1 MKIAR
6 AKAQKIDHRNMTAEL
21 KASDTEM
28 TKPEERHLLQL
39 LAQLEK
45 VPHHQLEQKFV
56 AYFKKVGKGDNQSNC
71 TLEDFATYFLGAL
84 RQSTKRYYYSQ
95 NSETPVFPL
104 TPIHQLKP
112 PVADVVKEE
121 EQQQL
126 NESSIL
132 SRSSCS
138 MSSTSNTTPAPQQP
152 QGRRSTPGSGA
163 QFCSTPNRSGGGGA
177 GGGHSICLGNFL
189 VNTPIQ
195 SHQRSKKKITPQK
208 QQQNQHAS
216 LGSGTGAGAT
226 PQSKPR
232 RRVLPMT
239 ISKNVSASSSFGD
252 TSSFSNENNFWRIS
266 QSSEIFDRSQEAAL
280 EMEARKFL
288 LLKKQEIK
296 SEAPV
301 NVSQQERTPED
312 EVFPEEAISLEGVA
326 NANHLQLLSTIYSL
340 LMDLNL
346 VPNVLR
352 ELSFVVHLLNVRDF
366 GQSPVKS
373 YVPSAL
379 EGLTQHKSCVYFA
392 AKLLENQKKLLLQ
405 LDKRTL
411 SVLLQNE
418 RLSLLPQGVVQE
430 LETHCQRRQDST
442 TPFAMDTSSSSQQN
456 VYYHVE
462 NDSRDNFPS
471 QNEFGA
477 FKSQRDLF
485 YKALKRWEVSHLNRG
500 FNFPS
505 ELGPRIMDIYKK
517 SEHPV
522 NMTHL
527 AKLFVNQLLISA
539 TETTESPEELGLKLD
554 PLRHNKLAQRLVTS
568 SSSVEGQ
575 FPRSQA
581 FFRDFIAVCSS
592 VAFLVHLKLEL
603 FVQLMRNNDSTFDL
617 LQLTDDVAVEEQ
629 SAQQG
634 PYIVRVQTMANMLI
648 LAKFLG
654 YVTVMPF
661 SGTTQHGNPTPPY
674 LCPQQLQ
681 LRNHFRPDFNLREI
695 LERSMRQGKLLI
707 TLPWLV
713 QYLAMLDLVS
723 LHLPDAVATLE
734 LLYGLYADIRMAKLQ
749 PAAVFIARSC
759 IGWLLDAQPQL
770 VNGYY
775 NYRAQEAGVGS
786 ISAIVDICLKDL
798 SCHDKSHAPLL
809 DELLPVACPF
819 LQEFRVSITP
829 SRQAKSG
836 RFRYITTRLEQLQ
849 QNSSSISKD
858 AIVAS
863 ELSPAEQQQRKLV
876 DAYLQSQN
884 ASTRRLIE
892 FVTERTFKCV
902 VKDAQQEILL
912 PSKASADAKVN
923 EIKSTML
930 EEVFQELH
938 EIFQDARENA
948 CQRWKEHVH
957 QMLDRRIEHSLDGL
971 LPSST
976 NAVLRSTYAHLIR
989 VQAQTQLQQWLQSSV
1004 LQSTFYHGDLQEL
1017 ATKVCNCNRNKADAA
1032 AAGGGGSSE
1041 LQLSPDIGFS
1051 LSEFLYQLQQWLHCL
1066 SLRPE
1071 YVGSQEDLAELLR
1084 KAQKAVL
1091 LPKMPTVFYHLIGS
1105 GLVHLLQL
1113 LITRKPNF
1121 LDKDIISAS
1130 CSVWRSQQLMDSKAS
1145 PGIFDGLISI
1155 SFVQEMANSA
1165 DSFRMLETILR
1176 SMLQSGAI
1184 RADHLNE
1191 LFMPLFAENWSP
1203 KVWCMLSELLQQL
1216 SLSGKD
1222 SEAHYASGDSPEDEA
1237 KSHLFMEMLADL
1249 SRDLDNF

>member
-1 MKIAR
+1 MA
-6 AKAQKIDHRNMTAEL
+6 AEL
-21 KASDTEM
+21 KAADTEM

-45 VPHHQLEQKFV
+45 VPHHQLQQKFV
-56 AYFKKVGKGDNQSNC
+56 AYFKKGSKGNNQSNC
-71 TLEDFATYFLGAL
+71 TLEDFATYFIGAL
-84 RQSTKRYYYSQ
+84 RKSTKQYYYSR

-112 PVADVVKEE
+112 PVADVIKEE

-138 MSSTSNTTPAPQQP
+138 MTSISNTPPARQQP
-152 QGRRSTPGSGA
+152 QSRRSTPGSGA

-195 SHQRSKKKITPQK
+195 SHQRSKKKITPQQ
-208 QQQNQHAS
+208 QQQNQHSALS
-216 LGSGTGAGAT
+216 SGTGAGAT

-239 ISKNVSASSSFGD
+239 ISKNASASSSFGD

-266 QSSEIFDRSQEAAL
+266 QNSEIFDRSQEAAL

-301 NVSQQERTPED
+301 NFSQQERTED
-312 EVFPEEAISLEGVA
+312 EVFPEEAFSLEGVA
-326 NANHLQLLSTIYSL
+326 NANQLQLLSTIYSL

-346 VPNVLR
+346 VPNVLG
-352 ELSFVVHLLNVRDF
+352 ELSFVVHLLNVRDV

-373 YVPSAL
+373 DVPSAL
-379 EGLTQHKSCVYFA
+379 EELTQHKSCVYFA
-392 AKLLENQKKLLLQ
+392 AKLLETQKRLLLQ

-418 RLSLLPQGVVQE
+418 RLSLLPPRVVQE
-430 LETHCQRRQDST
+430 LETHCQQRQDLN
-442 TPFAMDTSSSSQQN
+442 TPFTMDTSSSSQQN

-462 NDSRDNFPS
+462 KDSRDNFPS

-485 YKALKRWEVSHLNRG
+485 YKALKQWEVSHLNRV

-505 ELGPRIMDIYKK
+505 ELGPRIKDIVKA

-568 SSSVEGQ
+568 SSSVEDQ
-575 FPRSQA
+575 FPRTQA
-581 FFRDFIAVCSS
+581 FFRDFIAGCSS

-603 FVQLMRNNDSTFDL
+603 FVQLMRHNDSTFDL
-617 LQLTDDVAVEEQ
+617 LQLTDDVGAEEQ

-634 PYIVRVQTMANMLI
+634 PYIVRVQAMANMLI

-661 SGTTQHGNPTPPY
+661 SGTTQHGNPTPPQ
-674 LCPQQLQ
+674 LCPQQLH
-681 LRNHFRPDFNLREI
+681 LRNHFRPDFSLRDI
-695 LERSMRQGKLLI
+695 LEHSMRQGKLLI

-734 LLYGLYADIRMAKLQ
+734 LLYGLYADIRVEKLQ
-749 PAAVFIARSC
+749 PAAVFITRSC
-759 IGWLLDAQPQL
+759 IGWLLDEQPEL
-770 VNGYY
+770 VSSYY

-786 ISAIVDICLKDL
+786 ISSIVDICLKGL

-829 SRQAKSG
+829 SRQARSG

-849 QNSSSISKD
+849 QNSSSISKE
-858 AIVAS
+858 AIAAN
-863 ELSPAEQQQRKLV
+863 ELSPAEQQQRKLA
-876 DAYLQSQN
+876 DAFLHSQN

-892 FVTERTFKCV
+892 FVTERSFKCV

-923 EIKSTML
+923 EIKSTMR
-930 EEVFQELH
+930 EEVFQKLH
-938 EIFQDARENA
+938 EIFQDARQKA
-948 CQRWKEHVH
+948 CQRWKEYVH
-957 QMLDRRIEHSLDGL
+957 QMLDRRIGHSLEAL
-971 LPSST
+971 LPAST

-989 VQAQTQLQQWLQSSV
+989 VQAQTQLQHWLQSSV

-1017 ATKVCNCNRNKADAA
+1017 ATKVCNSNRNKADAA
-1032 AAGGGGSSE
+1032 ATGGGGSSE

-1066 SLRPE
+1066 SFRPE
-1071 YVGSQEDLAELLR
+1071 YVGSHEDLAELLR

-1091 LPKMPTVFYHLIGS
+1091 LPQMPTVFYHLIGS

-1130 CSVWRSQQLMDSKAS
+1130 CSVWRSPQLMASEAS
-1145 PGIFDGLISI
+1145 PGIFDGLMSI
-1155 SFVQEMANSA
+1155 SFVQEMGNNA
-1165 DSFRMLETILR
+1165 DNFRMLEAILR

-1203 KVWCMLSELLQQL
+1203 KVWTILSDILQQL

-1222 SEAHYASGDSPEDEA
+1222 SGAHYASGDSPEDEA

>member
-1 MKIAR
+1 MPR
-6 AKAQKIDHRNMTAEL
+6 EL
-21 KASDTEM
+21 KAGDTEM
-28 TKPEERHLLQL
+28 TKPEESHLLQL

-45 VPHHQLEQKFV
+45 VPRHQLQHKFV
-56 AYFKKVGKGDNQSNC
+56 AHFRKGGKANQQSKC
-71 TLEDFATYFLGAL
+71 SVEDFATYFLGAL
-84 RQSTKRYYYSQ
+84 RRSTNQYFNSR

-104 TPIHQLKP
+104 TPIRQLNP
-112 PVADVVKEE
+112 SAADEAKEQ
-121 EQQQL
+121 EQHKL

-138 MSSTSNTTPAPQQP
+138 VTSTPNTTPARQLP

-163 QFCSTPNRSGGGGA
+163 QFCSTPNRSGGGGT

-189 VNTPIQ
+189 GNTPNQ
-195 SHQRSKKKITPQK
+195 SQQRSKKKTTPQQ
-208 QQQNQHAS
+208 QQQNPHS
-216 LGSGTGAGAT
+216 TVGSGAGGT
-226 PQSKPR
+226 PRIKPR
-232 RRVLPMT
+232 RRVLPTT

-252 TSSFSNENNFWRIS
+252 TSSFSNDNNFLRIS

-301 NVSQQERTPED
+301 HVSQPERTPDD
-312 EVFPEEAISLEGVA
+312 EVIPEEAFTLENVV
-326 NANHLQLLSTIYSL
+326 NTNQMQLLSTIYSL
-340 LMDLNL
+340 LIDLNL
-346 VPNVLR
+346 VPNVLG
-352 ELSFVVHLLNVRDF
+352 ELSFVLQLLNVRDF

-373 YVPSAL
+373 DLPSAL
-379 EGLTQHKSCVYFA
+379 EGLTQYKSCVYFA
-392 AKLLENQKKLLLQ
+392 VKLLENQQKLLLQ
-405 LDKRTL
+405 LDKRSL
-411 SVLLQNE
+411 GILLQNE
-418 RLSLLPQGVVQE
+418 RLSLLPPGVVQE
-430 LETHCQRRQDST
+430 LETYCQQRQDLT
-442 TPFAMDTSSSSQQN
+442 TPFTMDTSSSSQQN

-462 NDSRDNFPS
+462 KDSRDNFPA
-471 QNEFGA
+471 QKEFGA

-485 YKALKRWEVSHLNRG
+485 YKALKRWEVSHLNRV
-500 FNFPS
+500 FNFAS
-505 ELGPRIMDIYKK
+505 ELGPRIRDVFKV

-581 FFRDFIAVCSS
+581 FFRDFIAECSS

-603 FVQLMRNNDSTFDL
+603 YAQLMRHNDSTFDL
-617 LQLTDDVAVEEQ
+617 LQLTEDVGAEEQ

-634 PYIVRVQTMANMLI
+634 PYIVRVQAMANMII

-681 LRNHFRPDFNLREI
+681 LRSHFHPDFNLHEI
-695 LERSMRQGKLLI
+695 LERCMRQGKLLI

-734 LLYGLYADIRMAKLQ
+734 LLYGLYAAIRMEKLH

-759 IGWLLDAQPQL
+759 IGWLLDEQPQL

-775 NYRAQEAGVGS
+775 KYRAHETGVGS
-786 ISAIVDICLKDL
+786 VSSIVDTCLKGL
-798 SCHDKSHAPLL
+798 CCQDKSHGPLL

-829 SRQAKSG
+829 SRQARSG

-849 QNSSSISKD
+849 QNSSSISKE

-863 ELSPAEQQQRKLV
+863 ELSPSEQQHRKLA
-876 DAYLQSQN
+876 DAFLHSQN

-892 FVTERTFKCV
+892 FVTERSYKCV

-912 PSKASADAKVN
+912 PSKAAADAKVN
-923 EIKSTML
+923 EISSTKRGV
-930 EEVFQELH
+930 VFQELQ
-938 EIFQDARENA
+938 EIFQDAIEKA
-948 CQRWKEHVH
+948 CQRWKERVH
-957 QMLDRRIEHSLDGL
+957 EMLDKRIEQSLEAL
-971 LPSST
+971 LPVST

-989 VQAQTQLQQWLQSSV
+989 VQAQSQLQQWLQSSV
-1004 LQSTFYHGDLQEL
+1004 LQSNFYHGDLQEL
-1017 ATKVCNCNRNKADAA
+1017 ATKVCNSNKNKADAA
-1032 AAGGGGSSE
+1032 AAGGGGGGSSE
-1041 LQLSPDIGFS
+1041 LQLSPDVGFS
-1051 LSEFLYQLQQWLHCL
+1051 LSELLYQLQQWLHCL

-1071 YVGSQEDLAELLR
+1071 YVGSREDLAELLQ
-1084 KAQKAVL
+1084 KCQKAVL
-1091 LPKMPTVFYHLIGS
+1091 FPQMPTVFYHLIGS

-1113 LITRKPNF
+1113 LITKKPNF
-1121 LDKDIISAS
+1121 LDKDVISAS
-1130 CSVWRSQQLMDSKAS
+1130 CSVWRSPQLMASEAS
-1145 PGIFDGLISI
+1145 PRIFDSLISI
-1155 SFVQEMANSA
+1155 SFVQEMGSNA
-1165 DSFRMLETILR
+1165 DSFRMLEVILR
-1176 SMLQSGAI
+1176 SMLHSKAI
-1184 RADHLNE
+1184 KADQLNE
-1191 LFMPLFAENWSP
+1191 LFMPLFAKNWPP
-1203 KVWCMLSELLQQL
+1203 KVWSILSDLLQEL
-1216 SLSGKD
+1216 ALTRTDSG
-1222 SEAHYASGDSPEDEA
+1222 AHDASGDSPEDEA

>member
-1 MKIAR
+1 MP
-6 AKAQKIDHRNMTAEL
+6 TEL
-21 KASDTEM
+21 KAADTEM
-28 TKPEERHLLQL
+28 TKPEESHLLQL

-45 VPHHQLEQKFV
+45 VPRPQLQQKFV
-56 AYFKKVGKGDNQSNC
+56 AHFRKSGKGNQQSNC
-71 TLEDFATYFLGAL
+71 SLEDFATYFLGAL
-84 RQSTKRYYYSQ
+84 RRSTKQYYSTR
-95 NSETPVFPL
+95 NSETPVLPL
-104 TPIHQLKP
+104 TPIRQVKP
-112 PVADVVKEE
+112 PVADAAKEE
-121 EQQQL
+121 DQHQL

-138 MSSTSNTTPAPQQP
+138 VTSNSNTTPSRQQP

-163 QFCSTPNRSGGGGA
+163 QFCSTPNRSGGGGT

-195 SHQRSKKKITPQK
+195 SQQRSKKKTTPQQ
-208 QQQNQHAS
+208 QQQNQNSAV
-216 LGSGTGAGAT
+216 GSGTGAGAT

-252 TSSFSNENNFWRIS
+252 TSSFSNDNNLWRIS

-312 EVFPEEAISLEGVA
+312 EVFPEEAFSLEDVA
-326 NANHLQLLSTIYSL
+326 NTNQLQLLSAIYSL
-340 LMDLNL
+340 LIDLNL
-346 VPNVLR
+346 VPNVLG
-352 ELSFVVHLLNVRDF
+352 ELSFVLQLLNVRDF
-366 GQSPVKS
+366 GESPVKS
-373 YVPSAL
+373 DLPSAL
-379 EGLTQHKSCVYFA
+379 QGLTQYKSCVYFA
-392 AKLLENQKKLLLQ
+392 VKLLENQKTLLLQ

-411 SVLLQNE
+411 GILLQNE
-418 RLSLLPQGVVQE
+418 RLSLLPPGVVQE
-430 LETHCQRRQDST
+430 LETYCQQKQELTASFT
-442 TPFAMDTSSSSQQN
+442 MDTSSSAQQN

-462 NDSRDNFPS
+462 KDSRDNFPA
-471 QNEFGA
+471 QKEFGA

-485 YKALKRWEVSHLNRG
+485 YKALKQWELSHLNRV
-500 FNFPS
+500 FNFAS
-505 ELGPRIMDIYKK
+505 ELGPRIRDIFKV

-581 FFRDFIAVCSS
+581 FFRDLIAGCSS

-603 FVQLMRNNDSTFDL
+603 YAQLMRHNDSTFDL
-617 LQLTDDVAVEEQ
+617 LQLTEDVGAEEQ

-634 PYIVRVQTMANMLI
+634 PYIVRVQAMANMLI

-661 SGTTQHGNPTPPY
+661 SGSTQHGNPTPPY

-681 LRNHFRPDFNLREI
+681 LRSHFHPDFNLREI
-695 LERSMRQGKLLI
+695 LERSMHQGKLLI

-734 LLYGLYADIRMAKLQ
+734 LLYGLYAAIRMEKLQ

-775 NYRAQEAGVGS
+775 SHRAQEAGVGS
-786 ISAIVDICLKDL
+786 ISSIVDTCLKGL
-798 SCHDKSHAPLL
+798 CCHDKSNAPVL

-829 SRQAKSG
+829 SRQARSG

-849 QNSSSISKD
+849 QNSSSISKE

-863 ELSPAEQQQRKLV
+863 ELSPSEQQQRKLA
-876 DAYLQSQN
+876 DAFLHSQN

-892 FVTERTFKCV
+892 FVTERSFKCV
-902 VKDAQQEILL
+902 VKDAQQEILI

-923 EIKSTML
+923 EISSTKR
-930 EEVFQELH
+930 EEVFQKLH
-938 EIFQDARENA
+938 EIFQDAREKA
-948 CQRWKEHVH
+948 CQRWKENVH
-957 QMLDRRIEHSLDGL
+957 QMLDKRIGQSLEAL
-971 LPSST
+971 LPATT

-989 VQAQTQLQQWLQSSV
+989 MQAQSQLQQWLQSSV

-1017 ATKVCNCNRNKADAA
+1017 TTKVCNSNRNKADAA
-1032 AAGGGGSSE
+1032 TAGGGGSSE
-1041 LQLSPDIGFS
+1041 LQLSPDVGFS
-1051 LSEFLYQLQQWLHCL
+1051 LSELLYQLQQWLHCL
-1066 SLRPE
+1066 SLRPD
-1071 YVGSQEDLAELLR
+1071 YVSSREDLAELLR
-1084 KAQKAVL
+1084 KSQKAVL
-1091 LPKMPTVFYHLIGS
+1091 FPQMPTVFYHLIGS

-1121 LDKDIISAS
+1121 LDKDVISAS
-1130 CSVWRSQQLMDSKAS
+1130 CSVWRSPQLMASEAS
-1145 PGIFDGLISI
+1145 PGIFEGLISI
-1155 SFVQEMANSA
+1155 SFVQEMGNNA
-1165 DSFRMLETILR
+1165 DSFQMLEVILR

-1184 RADHLNE
+1184 RADQLNE
-1191 LFMPLFAENWSP
+1191 LFMPLFAKNWSP
-1203 KVWCMLSELLQQL
+1203 EVWSILSDLLQKL
-1216 SLSGKD
+1216 SLTGKD
-1222 SEAHYASGDSPEDEA
+1222 SDAHDASGDSPEDEA